1 MLNIISLF
9 FLLCNGL
16 RMFSVFQCAFRI
28 ANNGLFYRLFSRS
41 FSNLFKTLTNY
52 SADLAK
58 KEISKKILS
67 FTVFALAKTPE
78 KKYNAMECE

>member
-16 RMFSVFQCAFRI
+16 RMFSVFQCAFRT
-28 ANNGLFYRLFSRS
+28 ANNGLFHRLFSRS

-67 FTVFALAKTPE
+67 FADFSLAKAPE
-78 KKYNAMECE
+78 KKYNAMECK